1 MTKDQAGFG
10 LTDFGI
16 GETLIADKCPKGGP
30 CDAYAPYRYG
40 QCRHFKH
47 FSMNQK
53 KPCSLLNGT
62 HQKKIMYLV
71 FSASQLD
78 LFDN

>member
-30 CDAYAPYRYG
+30 CDAYAPYRYA
-40 QCRHFKH
+40 QCTVAISCTFI
-47 FSMNQK
+47 FCFVFMYSINEILQK
-53 KPCSLLNGT
+53 KQMLSFQSLTAGF
-62 HQKKIMYLV
+62 I
-71 FSASQLD
+71 
-78 LFDN
+78 